1 LFDVLENREDGWAVC
16 HGSYTIIVRSSTQLP
31 TTSLHRLRWRVETA
45 ILDMALRLRCSQCG
59 SRSIRIMLNVK
70 ELCAKA
76 YGVGRAT

>member
-1 LFDVLENREDGWAVC
+1 M
-16 HGSYTIIVRSSTQLP
+16 
-31 TTSLHRLRWRVETA
+31 ETA

-59 SRSIRIMLNVK
+59 RRSIRIMLNVK